1 VRTAVVHD
9 WLTGMRG
16 GELVLEEIL
25 SLVPDP
31 TLFTLFHFPGTVSA
45 KIESV
50 PIVTSF
56 LQKLPVTPVNYRNF
70 LPLFPRAV
78 ESFDL
83 SGFDMVVSSS
93 HCVAKSARPQGAPH
107 LCYCHTPVRY
117 AYDQFDF
124 YFQKRRTRL
133 YGLKKFALGRLR
145 RWDVRT
151 ASRVSR
157 FLSNSTRVAERIASA
172 YGRES
177 HVVPPPVDVEY
188 FTPADPAG
196 HDPAR
201 PGRDAYALCVG
212 ALVPYK
218 RLDRAVE
225 WSNRTGSPLRIVGSG
240 PEENRLREMASS
252 SVSFEKG
259 LTREE
264 LRERY
269 RGCAFLL
276 QPGEEDFGIASVEA
290 QACSRPVV
298 ALGRGG
304 IRDILTSPEFGV
316 LYPEDSVEQ
325 IALAI
330 DSLTRVGF
338 NSIGA
343 RINAERFSRQRFQQ
357 DFSRELQAMTS

>member
-1 VRTAVVHD
+1 MKTAVVHD

-16 GELVLEEIL
+16 GELVLQEIL
-25 SLVPDP
+25 ALVPDP

-45 KIESV
+45 KIEAV

-56 LQKLPVTPVNYRNF
+56 LQKLPITPASYRNF
-70 LPLFPRAV
+70 LPLFPRAA

-83 SGFDMVVSSS
+83 SAYDLVVSSS
-93 HCVAKSARPQGAPH
+93 HCVAKGVRSGRAPH

-117 AYDQFDF
+117 AYDQFDS
-124 YFQKRRTRL
+124 YFQKGRTRL
-133 YGLKKFALGRLR
+133 FWLKKFAIGRLR

-151 ASRVSR
+151 APRVGR
-157 FLSNSTRVAERIASA
+157 FLANSSRVAERIAAA

-177 HVVPPPVDVEY
+177 RVVPPPVDVE
-188 FTPADPAG
+188 FFSPGDPAG

-201 PGRDAYALCVG
+201 SSRDAYALCVG

-218 RLDRAVE
+218 RFDRAIE
-225 WSNRTGSPLRIVGSG
+225 WANRTGSALCIVGSG

-259 LTREE
+259 LTREK

-269 RGCAFLL
+269 RRCAFFL

-290 QACSRPVV
+290 QACGRPVV

-304 IRDILTSPEFGV
+304 IRDILASPDCGV
-316 LYPEDSVEQ
+316 LYTEDSPEQ

-330 DSLTRVGF
+330 DSLRLVGF
-338 NSIGA
+338 NPLGA
-343 RINAERFSRQRFQQ
+343 RRNAERFSRERFQQ
-357 DFSRELQAMTS
+357 EFSRELQAMTS